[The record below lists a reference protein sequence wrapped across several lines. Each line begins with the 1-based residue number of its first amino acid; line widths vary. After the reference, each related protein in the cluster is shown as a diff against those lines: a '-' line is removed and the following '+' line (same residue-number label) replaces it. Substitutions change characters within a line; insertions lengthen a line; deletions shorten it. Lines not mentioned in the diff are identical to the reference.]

1 MARRAAVALGLRRL
15 DRMAAT
21 HGRILTLNAGS
32 SSVKLAVYVCGAGLT
47 CALRGHLSG
56 TGTSSARF
64 SWSRGADTGER
75 VVDAS
80 APDAAETLV
89 LAWLDEHGV
98 LEAIDGVGHRVVH
111 GFDHTGP
118 VPISPP
124 LLSQLHDAAPY
135 APEHLP
141 AALRLIEAL
150 AARAPGLPQVACF
163 DTAFHHTMPEV
174 ARLLPIPRRYQRNAV
189 RRYGFHGLS
198 CEYLLDE
205 LRRLAGDD
213 AAHRRVLLAH
223 LGNGASITAVR
234 GGRSLDTSMGFTPA
248 AGLVMGTRTG
258 DLDPGVML
266 HLAQTE
272 RMTPQQFDR
281 MVNHESGLLGV
292 SGISS
297 DMRELLARERC
308 DTHAASAVA
317 LFCYQARKWIGAL
330 ATVLGGVDT
339 LVFSGGIGE
348 RSAAIRARICE
359 GLAFLGIEVDEE
371 RNRTQAAVV
380 SPAAGPVV
388 VRVIPT
394 NEEAVIA
401 RSVVRTL
408 GVS

>member
-1 MARRAAVALGLRRL
+1 MA
-15 DRMAAT
+15 T
-21 HGRILTLNAGS
+21 TYGRILTLNAGS
-32 SSVKLAVYVCGAGLT
+32 SSVKVAVYTGGADLT
-47 CALRGHLSG
+47 CALKGHLDGSG
-56 TGTSSARF
+56 TGNARF
-64 SWSRGADTGER
+64 SWTRGTETAECI
-75 VVDAS
+75 VDAA
-80 APDAAETLV
+80 APGAAETLMV
-89 LAWLDEHGV
+89 AWLHEQGV
-98 LEAIDGVGHRVVH
+98 LDSIDGAGHRVVH
-111 GFDHTGP
+111 GFEHTGP
-118 VPISPP
+118 VPISRP

-150 AARAPGLPQVACF
+150 AARAPNLPQVACF

-174 ARLLPIPRRYQRNAV
+174 ARLLPIPRRYQGNGV

-198 CEYLLDE
+198 CQYLVDE
-205 LRRLAGDD
+205 LTRLAGAD
-213 AAHRRVLLAH
+213 AAHGRVLLAH

-234 GGRSLDTSMGFTPA
+234 DGRSLDTSMGFTPA

-292 SGISS
+292 SEISS
-297 DMRELLARERC
+297 DMRELLARAQCDER
-308 DTHAASAVA
+308 AASAVA

-348 RSAAIRARICE
+348 RSAVIRARICE
-359 GLAFLGIEVDEE
+359 GLGFLGIEVDEE
-371 RNRTQAAVV
+371 RNRTHAAIV
-380 SPAAGPVV
+380 SPAHRPVA

-394 NEEAVIA
+394 NEELMIA
-401 RSVVRTL
+401 RSVMGVL
-408 GVS
+408 GVA